1 MILKIRAR
9 STFAAI
15 ALVVLAATSA
25 CGGSSSG
32 EIESIDDL
40 RKAFEKAGGDCQDWV
55 QNDRLDEAVAS
66 GDCGD
71 DTVLSMYANHKDAQ
85 AAAEG
90 LIARVPGVDEL
101 LVGADWIV
109 NAAQDLEELQKRLGG
124 KVVTGLDAEVAKPA
138 SESAFVSDVRRVVPS
153 LAGIADPTVVQFGEV
168 ACDTLRQV
176 GDFDQ
181 AVDNFTSTAEQIIGD
196 ADGLISIV
204 MATAVRD
211 LCPELSGMAVEGS
224 D

>member
-1 MILKIRAR
+1 MIPKVKAR

-15 ALVVLAATSA
+15 AFVALATASA
-25 CGGSSSG
+25 CGSSSG

-40 RKAFEKAGGDCQDWV
+40 RKAFETAGGDCQDWA
-55 QNDRLDEAVAS
+55 QNDRLDGAVAS

-71 DTVLSMYANHKDAQ
+71 ETVLSMYANHEDAQ

-109 NAAQDLEELQKRLGG
+109 NTSQNLERLQEKLGG
-124 KVVTGLDAEVAKPA
+124 KVVTGLDAEVVKPA
-138 SESAFVSDVRRVVPS
+138 SESAFVSDIRRVAPS
-153 LAGIADPTVVQFGEV
+153 LAGIADATVVQFGEV

-181 AVDNFTSTAEQIIGD
+181 AVANFTSTAEQVIGD
-196 ADGLISIV
+196 ADGLISTV

-211 LCPELSGMAVEGS
+211 LCPELSGMASDGS